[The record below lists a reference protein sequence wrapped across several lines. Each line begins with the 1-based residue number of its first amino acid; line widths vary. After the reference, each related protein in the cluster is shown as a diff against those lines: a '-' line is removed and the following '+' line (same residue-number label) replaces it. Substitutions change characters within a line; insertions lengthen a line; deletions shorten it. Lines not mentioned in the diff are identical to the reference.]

1 MGSIETELSEPAED
15 ELKLPPIDIT
25 PEVTPRSGI
34 RVETPDREE
43 DVLPEPQTDDDL
55 STLRD
60 DASTRPPT
68 SVSAVA
74 GDEEPPAGE
83 TEEEKPPVFKK

>member
-34 RVETPDREE
+34 RVETPDRGE

-68 SVSAVA
+68 SVSAA
-74 GDEEPPAGE
+74 GDEEPAGE
-83 TEEEKPPVFKK
+83 TEEEKPVFKK